1 MSTSET
7 LQQENRRLKE
17 ELKQLK
23 KEHETLGSQYEASV
37 KKVEALSEEL
47 IWFRRRYFG
56 RSSEQLSEAE
66 QRQLRLF
73 DEAEESLEVEDTD
86 ASYEAISVSSHLR
99 RRPRREK
106 LPESFPVKEI
116 VVDLS
121 EEQKHCGC
129 GHELTRIGEERSEK
143 LDVIPPTFRVLRY
156 LRPKYACKHCE
167 GSGDEDHPA
176 VRTAAMPPAVIAKG
190 IATEGL
196 LSFIITGKFCDALPL
211 YRQEKQ
217 FARLGVELP
226 RQTMADW
233 MIAVASACEPLYQ
246 QLAAYSRSGSVLQI
260 DETTLQ
266 VMREAERKNSS
277 LSYMWVIRGGDPE
290 KPGVLYHY
298 AASRSGA
305 VAQELVGD
313 FDGYLQS
320 DGYEAYDRLCEQR
333 SLTHVGCWAH
343 ARRLFVDAKSVG
355 KNASSATQALSYI
368 AKLYAAEH
376 RRPSAAATE
385 VFADQR
391 RAEVHPALDQLHG
404 WLEKKA
410 LQVPESTALGK
421 AVNYT
426 LGQWP
431 KLLRYLDHPQL
442 TPDTNAVER
451 AIRPFV
457 VGRKNWLFSGSPRGA
472 HASAVLYSLVETARA
487 NQQEPYWYFRRMLQ
501 HLPYARTPE
510 DYRKLLPQFLD
521 QTGAG
526 PPNSG

>member
-1 MSTSET
+1 MNTSET
-7 LQQENRRLKE
+7 LQQENLRLRE
-17 ELKQLK
+17 ELQALK
-23 KEHETLGSQYEASV
+23 REHERLGSQYEQTT

-47 IWFRRRYFG
+47 AWFRRRYFG

-73 DEAEESLEVEDTD
+73 DEAEESVEDD
-86 ASYEAISVSSHLR
+86 ESGSSSEAISVSPHHR

-121 EEQKHCGC
+121 DEQKHCGC

-143 LDVIPPTFRVLRY
+143 LDVIPPEFRVLRY
-156 LRPKYACKHCE
+156 IRPKYACKHCE
-167 GSGDEDHPA
+167 GSGDEEHPA
-176 VRTAAMPPAVIAKG
+176 VRTAPPPPAVIPKG

-196 LSFIITGKFCDALPL
+196 LAFIITGKFCDALPL

-217 FARLGVELP
+217 FARLGVEIP

-233 MIAVASACEPLYQ
+233 MIAVAAACEPLYE
-246 QLAAYSRSGSVLQI
+246 QLANYCRSAEVLQI

-266 VMREAERKNSS
+266 VMRETERKNTS

-298 AASRSGA
+298 AASRGGT
-305 VAQELVGD
+305 VAEELVGD

-320 DGYEAYDRLCEQR
+320 DGYEVYDRLCEHR
-333 SLTHVGCWAH
+333 GLKHVGCWAH
-343 ARRLFVDAKSVG
+343 ARRLFVDAKSLG
-355 KNASSATQALSYI
+355 KNASSSSQALGYI

-376 RRPSAAATE
+376 RRLSSAGDDAFTE
-385 VFADQR
+385 QR
-391 RAEVHPALDQLHG
+391 RAEVEPVLEQLHA

-410 LQVPESTALGK
+410 LQVPKSTAVGK

-431 KLLRYLDHPQL
+431 KLLRYLEHPQL

-487 NQQEPYWYFRRMLQ
+487 NQWEPYWYLRLMLQ
-501 HLPYARTPE
+501 QLPYAKSPQ
-510 DYRKLLPQFLD
+510 DYRQLLPQFLR
-521 QTGAG
+521 QLGEG
-526 PPNSG
+526 PPESG